1 MNTLSEFKRGD
12 TFLLACVY
20 KVDGDPAPIDNLTI
34 ASQIRQANGSLIANM
49 AVEADDLNPARFF
62 LTPDTETT
70 TWPLD
75 VLQCDIEITDDGFVR
90 SSETVYIPVVK
101 DITR

>member
-1 MNTLSEFKRGD
+1 MNTLSDFKRGD
-12 TFLLACVY
+12 TFILVCVY
-20 KVDGDPAPIDNLTI
+20 KVDGVPTSIDNLTI
-34 ASQIRQANGSLIANM
+34 ASQIRQANNTLVATL
-49 AVEADDLNPARFF
+49 AVEPDIVETGKFL
-62 LTPDTETT
+62 LTPDTETD

>member
-20 KVDGDPAPIDNLTI
+20 KVDGEPAPIDNLTI
-34 ASQIRQANGSLIANM
+34 ASQIRQANGALVATM

-75 VLQCDIEITDDGFVR
+75 LLQCDVEITDDEFVR
-90 SSETVYIPVVK
+90 SSQTFFIPVVK

>member
-1 MNTLSEFKRGD
+1 MNTLSDFKRGD
-12 TFLLACVY
+12 TFILVCVY
-20 KVDGDPAPIDNLTI
+20 KVDDVPTSIDNLTI
-34 ASQIRQANGSLIANM
+34 ASQIRQANGSLVANM
-49 AVEADDLNPARFF
+49 AVEPDDLNPARFF

-75 VLQCDIEITDDGFVR
+75 VLQCDIEITDDEFVR
-90 SSETVYIPVVK
+90 SSQTFFIPVVK